1 MSFFKNRRLDLKI
14 HSSFI
19 SFGEMEQN
27 SLLLFI
33 LKITIKS
40 SHKRRAQR
48 GAAERRPTTY
58 LQKTFPIKRA
68 PTNPRSAPR

>member
-1 MSFFKNRRLDLKI
+1 MSIFKNRRLDLKI

-27 SLLLFI
+27 GLLLFI

-48 GAAERRPTTY
+48 GAAAYY
-58 LQKTFPIKRA
+58 LLAKDIPNKK
-68 PTNPRSAPR
+68 SAH